1 MQRHHRNVAS
11 LQPHD
16 ETMWSMAPAS
26 FEVMGKTY
34 SAWLSQANRL
44 RDEAL
49 RFAQEQFTR
58 ELEAAAQLACCTT
71 PTAALAVEAEFASRM
86 AADYL
91 AESQK
96 MVDLLASW
104 PSMVA
109 PSRKADRTHH

>member
-1 MQRHHRNVAS
+1 MQRHSRNVAS
-11 LQPHD
+11 LQPQD
-16 ETMWSMAPAS
+16 ETMWSMAPMS
-26 FEVMGKTY
+26 FEVMTKTY

-49 RFAQEQFTR
+49 RFAQDQFTK

-71 PTAALAVEAEFASRM
+71 PTAALAVEAEFASKM

-96 MVDLLASW
+96 MVDLLATW
-104 PSMVA
+104 RGAVT
-109 PSRKADRTHH
+109 PSRKANRTHH